1 MTLSFPTLRSSD
13 LHLLRN
19 ESRTPDAP
27 ALLHASELRPLESTS
42 WRELGAQVRVLAER
56 LRALGIRPGDRV
68 AAYMPNV
75 PETAIAMLATTAIGG
90 VWTAASPEFGA
101 RTVIDRFAQLTP
113 KLLFVVDGYRFSGE
127 GFSRETPVAEIVGGL
142 PSIDRKSTSLNSS
155 H

>member
-1 MTLSFPTLRSSD
+1 MPGVLWFEGSRVNYAE
-13 LHLLRN
+13 HLLRH

-90 VWTAASPEFGA
+90 VWTASSPEFGA
-101 RTVIDRFAQLTP
+101 RSRIDRFAEPTP
-113 KLLFVVDGYRFSGE
+113 TSPFVVDGYRFAGE
-127 GFSRETPVAEIVGGL
+127 Y
-142 PSIDRKSTSLNSS
+142 
-155 H
+155 